1 MRYFRHLRLMDE
13 SATTPVAE
21 DSTPSK
27 AGSNTAAFGPADA
40 DGGSSPTNTG
50 EISVGD
56 EGPLALKIRDR
67 IGQIVAG
74 RYRIVELLG
83 EGGMGAVYRGEH
95 TTLHKRVAVKF
106 LHPELSR
113 STGVVSRFQRE
124 AQAAAILD
132 HPNVVAAHDFGRDE
146 DGSFFLVM
154 DFVDGATLGAVLEKE
169 GRLSPARVLHIARHV
184 GAALARAHEM
194 GIVHRDLKPDNIVLV
209 QREGDA
215 EFAKVIDFGIAKV
228 NQRMNNGQSLTRVG
242 MVFGTPE
249 YMAPEQ
255 ALGAEVDNRAD
266 LYALGVLLFESIT
279 GRRPFD
285 AEDVVSL
292 LGMQMSAP
300 VPKLLEMAPD
310 LDVPAELDAFFA
322 KALAKK
328 PSERFATATELV
340 AAFSQALGQTFTGL
354 GPSATGRNSAL
365 SITGQ
370 HNVVGVPSAV
380 TSQKI
385 DAVPT
390 SSGPISAVATATS
403 PPVTPA
409 TTAPVVVPLS
419 EIARQSLVVIPRA
432 AATTLV
438 TATRE
443 GWQEL
448 AKDQK
453 KKKTALATIAA
464 GVGLSLVFAI
474 ATTPSRPQSD
484 GSATTVSTAANNSGT
499 ATRPSN
505 DSAQF
510 DPTHTNSTR
519 TAVTQQGTQR
529 SPTPTQTTTQTP
541 TTNVAQPLPTGP
553 APTGNLAA
561 DLAAFRAQPAI
572 HVLLDPRGAMPLR
585 ARLNALE
592 ALRASGMDNPLM
604 SYTLGTL
611 YARQGRRGH
620 SMMLDRFNA
629 AVSARPEF
637 ASDQTLLD
645 AVIDAAEGPRGNE
658 TRRARDLLHGALRAH
673 VAPRL
678 IARLPTAR
686 TKKDRERDIALL
698 SSDFATSID
707 ATVLQIIEVFRARN
721 CNQLHT
727 AVDALAATGDARA
740 IATLESI
747 PRPPRRCGWAVC
759 NSCLG
764 NSVDR
769 AIAAVRTRPAPAPR

>member
-1 MRYFRHLRLMDE
+1 MDE

-21 DSTPSK
+21 DNTPSK
-27 AGSNTAAFGPADA
+27 SGSNTAAFGPTDA
-40 DGGSSPTNTG
+40 DDGTSTTNTG
-50 EISVGD
+50 ELALSD
-56 EGPLALKIRDR
+56 DGPLALKIRDR
-67 IGQIVAG
+67 IGQIVAD

-113 STGVVSRFQRE
+113 STEVVSRFQRE

-154 DFVDGATLGAVLEKE
+154 DFVDGTTLGAVLEKE

-215 EFAKVIDFGIAKV
+215 EFAKVIDFGIAKL
-228 NQRMNNGQSLTRVG
+228 NQRMTNGKSLTQVG

-328 PSERFATATELV
+328 PSERFSTATELV

-354 GPSATGRNSAL
+354 GPSATGRNGAL

-370 HNVVGVPSAV
+370 HSTLGVPSAV

-385 DAVPT
+385 DAAPT
-390 SSGPISAVATATS
+390 PSGPISAVATTTS
-403 PPVTPA
+403 PPI
-409 TTAPVVVPLS
+409 TAPPVVVPLS

-432 AATTLV
+432 AATTLLS
-438 TATRE
+438 ATRD

-453 KKKTALATIAA
+453 KKKIAIAA
-464 GVGLSLVFAI
+464 IAASVMLALVLAI
-474 ATTPSRPQSD
+474 AATPSRPPT
-484 GSATTVSTAANNSGT
+484 SATTTTATNRSNGVRMTNTVEPHSNSGHVDT
-499 ATRPSN
+499 
-505 DSAQF
+505 
-510 DPTHTNSTR
+510 THTNSTP
-519 TAVTQQGTQR
+519 TITPPDTQR
-529 SPTPTQTTTQTP
+529 PQTPTQTQTP
-541 TTNVAQPLPTGP
+541 STNVVQPLPTGP
-553 APTGNLAA
+553 AQSANLAA

-572 HVLLDPRGAMPLR
+572 RVLLDPRGAMPLH
-585 ARLNALE
+585 ARIDALE
-592 ALRASGMDNPLM
+592 GLRASGMDNPLM
-604 SYTLGTL
+604 SYTLGCL
-611 YARQGRRGH
+611 YAGQGRRGR
-620 SMMLDRFNA
+620 SVMLDRFNA

-637 ASDQTLLD
+637 AADATLLD
-645 AVIDAAEGPRGNE
+645 AVIDAAEGPRENE

-673 VAPRL
+673 VAPRI

-686 TKKDRERDIALL
+686 TQKDRERDIALL

-721 CNQLHT
+721 CNQLRT

-740 IATLESI
+740 VPTLESV
-747 PRPPRRCGWAVC
+747 PRPPRRCGWSVC

-769 AIAAVRTRPAPAPR
+769 AIAAVRTRPAPAAR

>member
-1 MRYFRHLRLMDE
+1 MDE

-21 DSTPSK
+21 DNTPSK
-27 AGSNTAAFGPADA
+27 SGSNTAAFGPADA
-40 DGGSSPTNTG
+40 DGSTSTTNTG
-50 EISVGD
+50 EVALSD
-56 EGPLALKIRDR
+56 DGPLALKIRDR

-113 STGVVSRFQRE
+113 STEVVSRFQRE

-228 NQRMNNGQSLTRVG
+228 NQRMTNGQSLTQVG

-266 LYALGVLLFESIT
+266 LYALSVLLFESIT

-370 HNVVGVPSAV
+370 HSTVGVPSAV

-390 SSGPISAVATATS
+390 PSGPISAVATPTS
-403 PPVTPA
+403 PPITSP
-409 TTAPVVVPLS
+409 PVVVPLS

-438 TATRE
+438 SATRD

-453 KKKTALATIAA
+453 KKKTAIAA
-464 GVGLSLVFAI
+464 IAASVSLSLVFAI
-474 ATTPSRPQSD
+474 VATPSRPQPN
-484 GSATTVSTAANNSGT
+484 ATTIASAANNSNSARTTNNGE
-499 ATRPSN
+499 PNSN
-505 DSAQF
+505 SGRIDT
-510 DPTHTNSTR
+510 THTNSTR
-519 TAVTQQGTQR
+519 PVAQPDTQR
-529 SPTPTQTTTQTP
+529 TQTQTPTQTP
-541 TTNVAQPLPTGP
+541 TTNVVQPLPTGP

-585 ARLNALE
+585 ARVDALE

-611 YARQGRRGH
+611 YARQGRRGR
-620 SMMLDRFNA
+620 SVMLDRFNA

-637 ASDQTLLD
+637 AADETLLD

-658 TRRARDLLHGALRAH
+658 TRRARDLLHGALRVH
-673 VAPRL
+673 VAPRI

-721 CNQLHT
+721 CNQLRT

-740 IATLESI
+740 VSTLESV
-747 PRPPRRCGWAVC
+747 PRPPRRCGWSVC

-764 NSVDR
+764 DSVDR
-769 AIAAVRTRPAPAPR
+769 AIAAVRTRPAPAAR